1 MNKALDRLIIGVM
14 SIGYLLFSL
23 LMILAALGWT
33 TPVYW
38 VENALLYSANRWVLG
53 IVGAIFFVAFL
64 TLFISSFRVKPS
76 KVSAVH
82 ETSLGAIR
90 ITLPALENLV
100 LKSAQSVH
108 GVRDVKPLLTNLAD
122 GLAVS
127 LKVQVAPDINIPKV
141 VEELQKT
148 VKDYLAKTAGTT
160 VKEIHVSVTK
170 ISWETKSRVE

>member
-1 MNKALDRLIIGVM
+1 MHKTLDRLLIGVM
-14 SIGYLLFSL
+14 SLGYLFFSVV
-23 LMILAALGWT
+23 MILTALGWT
-33 TPVYW
+33 SPVYW
-38 VENALLYSANRWVLG
+38 LERTLLYTTNRWVVGILG
-53 IVGAIFFVAFL
+53 TIFLIAFL
-64 TLFISSFRVKPS
+64 TLFISSFRVKAS

-108 GVRDVKPLLTNLAD
+108 GVRDVKPLLTNLPD
-122 GLAVS
+122 GLAIS

-141 VEELQKT
+141 IEELQKT
-148 VKDYLAKTAGTT
+148 VKDYLSKTAGIT
-160 VKEIHVSVTK
+160 VQEIHVAVTK